1 MLPGFILAPSPAAA
15 QTGPVEQIGSVEQ
28 TAPVDQTGS
37 VDQTGPVDQTGSVEQ
52 TAPAY
57 QADPLGLIAWGEL
70 TSAYTADANLF
81 AVWACDTPAR
91 DQYLADPVEAAQSFA
106 TWAQPYFDWLSGG
119 RYAPKFL
126 AAHTVDAAGAN
137 GCDEAAEQFETN
149 PPVSGAVVAVDTLT
163 LVGLVTDITAI
174 GAASFGAAPCGDSAV
189 GGVEPKA
196 PCQWPKNNRTII
208 LGAVAVVPVP
218 GVTLVGKTLA
228 HEIGHALGWPHSFHS
243 SEDRYDQYDNL
254 MDVMSGSYQLVG
266 TPAVNRYAAGWI
278 PPEQVAVHPAAGDT
292 GPGALYDL
300 APVGQPGLQM
310 LVLPTGRPGVF
321 YTFEARV
328 RASYDAGIPVE
339 GVEAYLID
347 QSADACDDPWLDACW
362 GLDRRTQPLDLA
374 GRTGDVVHVFVAG
387 EDIVLGDTRVR
398 VLTPAPGESGYSVW
412 VGSGPLTGAFFDDD
426 GSVHEAA
433 IEWLAAAGLTQ
444 GCDRYRYCPGDRV
457 TRARAAAFVARATDL
472 APAVGPAA
480 EFADVD
486 PAAWYAGHLNALVG
500 AGIVTAGGQYR
511 PAEPVTRVELAV
523 MLARALGL
531 PPGADGAFAD
541 VAPGAEA
548 EAAVSALAAAGITRG
563 CSAGPP
569 ARFCPDDPV
578 TRAQMASLLMR
589 ALA

>member
-1 MLPGFILAPSPAAA
+1 MAAALAVLPGFVLATPPAAA
-15 QTGPVEQIGSVEQ
+15 QTGPV
-28 TAPVDQTGS
+28 D
-37 VDQTGPVDQTGSVEQ
+37 Q

-57 QADPLGLIAWGEL
+57 QADPLGLIAWSEL
-70 TSAYTADANLF
+70 TRAYTADANLF

-91 DQYLADPVEAAQSFA
+91 DRYLADPAEAAQSFA

-119 RYAPKFL
+119 RYAPEFL

-149 PPVSGAVVAVDTLT
+149 PPVSGAIVAVDTLT

-189 GGVEPKA
+189 GGVEPEA
-196 PCQWPKNNRTII
+196 PCQWPKNDRTII

-278 PPEQVAVHPAAGDT
+278 PPEQVAVHPAAAGDT

-328 RASYDAGIPVE
+328 RASYDDGIPVE

-374 GRTGDVVHVFVAG
+374 GRAGDVVHVFAAG

-398 VLTPAPGESGYSVW
+398 VLERSPGWSGYSVW
-412 VGSGPLTGAFFDDD
+412 VGSGSLTGAFFDDD

-457 TRARAAAFVARATDL
+457 TRAQAAAFVARAAGL

-480 EFADVD
+480 GFADVD
-486 PAAWYAGHLNALVG
+486 HAAWYAGHLNALVG

-511 PAEPVTRVELAV
+511 PAEAVTRAELAV

-531 PPGADGAFAD
+531 PPGAEGAFAD

-548 EAAVSALAAAGITRG
+548 EAAASALAAAGITRG